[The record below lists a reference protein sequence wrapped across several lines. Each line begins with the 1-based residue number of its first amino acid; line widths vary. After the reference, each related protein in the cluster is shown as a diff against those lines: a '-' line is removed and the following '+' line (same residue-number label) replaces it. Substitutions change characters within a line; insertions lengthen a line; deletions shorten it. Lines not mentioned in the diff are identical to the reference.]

1 MKYITYIFIILLAA
15 CASQTTPTGGPKD
28 ETPPKL
34 IRSIPDNLTL
44 NFNSQIIE
52 LTFDEYVKVQKQKEQ
67 IIITPSIEGEYEI
80 TIKKNKVSI
89 NFPEPFEEKT
99 TYTINFR
106 EAIQDI
112 TESNPA
118 ENLKLTFS
126 TGNYIDSLSIAGNVY
141 DVLGYKLADN
151 ITVGLI
157 RDIDTLDIFNYRPL
171 YFTRTDKSGR
181 FQLENI
187 KPGRYNL
194 YAFNDIN
201 KNLKVDSR
209 NEAYGFLKE
218 SIDLSESLDSLE
230 IGLLKLDARV
240 LKVSSARQTGT
251 LFLTKLSKGIVSYNI
266 DFEEN
271 DSLYIHHI
279 ADFNSAIKIYPKDR
293 VTDSV
298 YYKLTA
304 IDSIG
309 NSLDTTLLYKV
320 DFTARRIPENFDV
333 KTEPANLFVER
344 GNIEK
349 SFRFNKPIKYINFD
363 SIYFYVDSLITIP
376 ITIKDLNIDSLH
388 NSIKLNLQLDK
399 SVIDSL
405 LKVKSAPPRSSREEV
420 RLVARSPELY
430 FGKGAFITVE
440 NDSNKVIKENP
451 KQVKY
456 ENTGSILIET
466 STNEESFIIQILDTK
481 NLVVSE
487 MKNVNKAIFRYLK
500 PGDYRIRVLIDSN
513 KNASWDLGNYF
524 KKELPEPVYIYKN
537 SEGSEIIK
545 LLANWEIGPLMLTF

>member
-1 MKYITYIFIILLAA
+1 MKYITYTCIFLLVA

-34 IRSIPDNLTL
+34 IRSIPENLTL
-44 NFNSQIIE
+44 NFNSQTIE
-52 LTFDEYVKVQKQKEQ
+52 LTFDEFVKAQKQKEQ
-67 IIITPSIEGEYEI
+67 IIITPSIQGEYELS
-80 TIKKNKVSI
+80 IKKNKVII

-141 DVLGYKLADN
+141 DILGYKLADN
-151 ITVGLI
+151 ITVGLM
-157 RDIDTLDIFNYRPL
+157 RDIDTLNIFNYRPL
-171 YFTRTDKSGR
+171 YFTRTDKSGL

-209 NEAYGFLKE
+209 NEAYGFLKDPLE
-218 SIDLSESLDSLE
+218 LAESLDSLQ
-230 IGLLKLDARV
+230 IGLIKLDARD
-240 LKVSSARQTGT
+240 LKTSSARQTGT
-251 LFLTKLSKGIVSYNI
+251 LFVTKLSKGIVSYNI
-266 DFEEN
+266 VFEEN
-271 DSLYIHHI
+271 DSTYIHHL
-279 ADFNSAIKIYPKDR
+279 AEFNSAIKIYPINR

-298 YYKLTA
+298 YYNLTA

-309 NSLDTTLLYKV
+309 NKLDTTLLYKT
-320 DFTARRIPENFDV
+320 DFTARRIPENFEV

-344 GNIEK
+344 GNVEK
-349 SFRFNKPIKYINFD
+349 QFRFNKPIKHINYD

-376 ITIKDLNIDSLH
+376 IKRKDFRMDSLQ
-388 NSIKLNLQLDK
+388 NTITLNLELEK
-399 SVIDSL
+399 AIIDSL
-405 LKVKSAPPRSSREEV
+405 LKVKPAPPRSSREEV
-420 RLVARSPELY
+420 RLVAKSPELY
-430 FGKGAFITVE
+430 FGKGAFVSVE
-440 NDSNKVIKENP
+440 NDSNKVVKENP

-456 ENTGSILIET
+456 ENTGSLLIET
-466 STNEESFIIQILDTK
+466 NTKEESFIIQILDTK
-481 NLVVSE
+481 NQIVSE
-487 MKNVNKAIFRYLK
+487 IKNVSKTTIRYLK
-500 PGDYRIRVLIDSN
+500 PGDYRIRVLIDAN
-513 KNASWDLGNYF
+513 KNGVWDPGDYF
-524 KKELPEPVYIYKN
+524 RKELPEPVYIYKN
-537 SEGSEIIK
+537 EEGSESIK
-545 LLANWEIGPLMLTF
+545 LLANWEIGPLVLTF